1 MSWRGRERC
10 LKKSPLYIAER
21 VETLILI
28 IHSMENYRTWL
39 DKALP
44 NFTAT
49 KLHSVETKPGEDELT
64 LKGKPRR
71 R

>member
-44 NFTAT
+44 FFTA
-49 KLHSVETKPGEDELT
+49 LHSVETKPGEDELT

>member
-1 MSWRGRERC
+1 LEGKRAC
-10 LKKSPLYIAER
+10 LEKSPLYIAER

-44 NFTAT
+44 NFAAP
-49 KLHSVETKPGEDELT
+49 KLHSVETKPGEDD
-64 LKGKPRR
+64 
-71 R
+71 

>member
-1 MSWRGRERC
+1 MSWKGRERC

-39 DKALP
+39 EKALP
-44 NFTAT
+44 IFTAL

-64 LKGKPRR
+64 LKGKP
-71 R
+71 